1 MPHHQLHL
9 ARPGRDVR
17 LWNPKLVCQFQS
29 VEKSSQIVNS
39 KVLPW
44 PPCRFTKNFGK
55 KYYVCPSWKGDCR
68 DNASTSS
75 MRVVEDHGTVTNY
88 SLQRPHSSSDMK
100 LDRENLF
107 MKTIIVS

>member
-29 VEKSSQIVNS
+29 VEKSSRIVNS

-55 KYYVCPSWKGDCR
+55 KFYVCPSWNFHDELVMGHRRLLDCR
-68 DNASTSS
+68 
-75 MRVVEDHGTVTNY
+75 RRLREVELVFFVFFL
-88 SLQRPHSSSDMK
+88 SEL
-100 LDRENLF
+100 LLVF
-107 MKTIIVS
+107 